1 MSYCTRR
8 THHFL
13 NVETKK
19 EVITI
24 VKKQLEKQNESHER
38 SITMNERKNFI
49 TTPLG
54 IGLLACLCCLLWGS
68 ATPAIKIGYEW
79 FGIASGDVASRILFA
94 GIRFVLAGILTV
106 IFGSILAGK
115 FLFPQKCS
123 WGMVCSLGM
132 VQTVFQYIFFYMGLA
147 YTTGVKSAIING
159 SQTFIA
165 ILLACLVFRYEKL
178 TLQKFLGC
186 LIGFAG
192 VVVINFDP
200 SGLTGGFTLRGEGAI
215 LIAAIAYALSS
226 ALVKKYSQK
235 ESPVVLS
242 GYQFIFGG
250 IIMTICGLLMGGHLS
265 GWCLKSVILLIYM
278 ALISSVAYSVWGI
291 LLKNNPVGKVA
302 VYSFTNPIFSVLL
315 SFAFLGESSSFGWEL
330 VLALGLVCAGIYLVN
345 RVNE

>member
-1 MSYCTRR
+1 MNKTA
-8 THHFL
+8 TQTE
-13 NVETKK
+13 NKK
-19 EVITI
+19 TFVTSTI
-24 VKKQLEKQNESHER
+24 
-38 SITMNERKNFI
+38 
-49 TTPLG
+49 G
-54 IGLLACLCCLLWGS
+54 ILLLACLCCLLWGS

-79 FGIASGDVASRILFA
+79 FGIAAGDVASRILFA
-94 GIRFVLAGILTV
+94 GVRFILTGV
-106 IFGSILAGK
+106 LTAIFGSIIAK
-115 FLFPQKCS
+115 KPLFPQKSS
-123 WGMVCSLGM
+123 WGMVCKLGM

-178 TLQKFLGC
+178 TLKKFLGC

-192 VVVINFDP
+192 VIVINYDP
-200 SGLTGGFTLRGEGAI
+200 TGLTGGFTFKGEGAI

-250 IIMTICGLLMGGHLS
+250 VIMTICGLLMGGHLT
-265 GWCLKSVILLIYM
+265 GWSVKSVILMIYL

-291 LLKNNPVGKVA
+291 LLKHNPVGKVA

-315 SFAFLGESSSFGWEL
+315 SFAFLHETSSFGLEL
-330 VLALGLVCAGIYLVN
+330 VLALALVCGGIFLVN

>member
-1 MSYCTRR
+1 MVSIMS
-8 THHFL
+8 
-13 NVETKK
+13 NKK
-19 EVITI
+19 VNEQEDEDMTE
-24 VKKQLEKQNESHER
+24 KK
-38 SITMNERKNFI
+38 TFI
-49 TTPLG
+49 TKPLG
-54 IGLLACLCCLLWGS
+54 IALLACLCCFLWGS

-94 GIRFVLAGILTV
+94 GVRFILAGILTA
-106 IFGSILAGK
+106 IFGSIIAK
-115 FLFPQKCS
+115 KPLFPQKSS
-123 WGMVCSLGM
+123 WGMVCKLGL

-165 ILLACLVFRYEKL
+165 ILMACLIFKYEKL
-178 TLQKFLGC
+178 TMKKFIGC

-192 VVVINFDP
+192 VIVINFDP
-200 SGLTGGFTLRGEGAI
+200 SGLTGGFTFQGEGAI

-250 IIMTICGLLMGGHLS
+250 IIMTIVGLLMGGVLT
-265 GWCLKSVILLIYM
+265 GWSLQSVTLLVYM

-291 LLKNNPVGKVA
+291 LLKYNPVGKVA
-302 VYSFTNPIFSVLL
+302 VYSFTNPIFSVIL
-315 SFAFLGESSSFGWEL
+315 SFIFLKESSSFGPEL
-330 VLALGLVCAGIYLVN
+330 VLALGLVCGGIYLVN

>member
-1 MSYCTRR
+1 MSKNINTNQK
-8 THHFL
+8 TNINETMDATITNKTFL
-13 NVETKK
+13 TS
-19 EVITI
+19 T
-24 VKKQLEKQNESHER
+24 
-38 SITMNERKNFI
+38 
-49 TTPLG
+49 LG
-54 IGLLACLCCLLWGS
+54 ILLLACLCCLLWGS

-79 FGIASGDVASRILFA
+79 FGIAANDIASRILFA
-94 GIRFVLAGILTV
+94 GVRFILAGVLTA
-106 IFGSILAGK
+106 IFGSIIAK
-115 FLFPQKCS
+115 KPLFPQKNS
-123 WGMVCSLGM
+123 WGMVCKLGM

-178 TLQKFLGC
+178 TVQKFLGC

-192 VVVINFDP
+192 VIVINYDP
-200 SGLTGGFTLRGEGAI
+200 SGLTGGFTFKGEGAI

-250 IIMTICGLLMGGHLS
+250 IIMTICGLLMGGCLT
-265 GWCLKSVILLIYM
+265 GWSTKSIMLLIYL

-291 LLKNNPVGKVA
+291 LLKHNPVGKVA

-315 SFAFLGESSSFGWEL
+315 SFVFLHETSSFGLEL
-330 VLALGLVCAGIYLVN
+330 VLALALVCGGIFLVN

>member
-1 MSYCTRR
+1 
-8 THHFL
+8 
-13 NVETKK
+13 
-19 EVITI
+19 
-24 VKKQLEKQNESHER
+24 
-38 SITMNERKNFI
+38 MNEKKSFI
-49 TTPLG
+49 TRPLG

-79 FGIASGDVASRILFA
+79 FGIGASDIASRILFA
-94 GIRFVLAGILTV
+94 GVRFILAGILTV
-106 IFGSILAGK
+106 LFGSIIAGK
-115 FLFPQKCS
+115 FLLPKKES
-123 WGMVCSLGM
+123 AGMICKLGM

-165 ILLACLVFRYEKL
+165 IMMACLIFRYEKL
-178 TLQKFLGC
+178 TVKKFIGC

-192 VVVINFDP
+192 VVVINYDP
-200 SGLTGGFTLRGEGAI
+200 SGLTGGFTFKGEGAI

-226 ALVKKYSQK
+226 ALVKRYSQK

-250 IIMTICGLLMGGHLS
+250 IIMTICGLIMGGVLT
-265 GWCLKSVILLIYM
+265 GWCVKSVILLLYL

-291 LLKNNPVGKVA
+291 LLKHNPVGKVA

-315 SFAFLGESSSFGWEL
+315 SFIFLKETSSFGMEL
-330 VLALGLVCAGIYLVN
+330 ILALGLVCAGIYLVN
-345 RVNE
+345 RVKE

>member
-1 MSYCTRR
+1 M
-8 THHFL
+8 
-13 NVETKK
+13 EQKK
-19 EVITI
+19 T
-24 VKKQLEKQNESHER
+24 
-38 SITMNERKNFI
+38 FI
-49 TTPLG
+49 TKPLG

-79 FGIASGDVASRILFA
+79 FGIGAGDVASRILFA
-94 GIRFVLAGILTV
+94 GVRFVLAGILTV
-106 IFGSILAGK
+106 IFGSLIAGK
-115 FLFPQKCS
+115 LLLPQKAS
-123 WGMVCSLGM
+123 WGMICKLGL

-165 ILLACLVFRYEKL
+165 ILMACLIFRYEKL

-192 VVVINFDP
+192 VVVINYDP
-200 SGLTGGFTLRGEGAI
+200 SGFTGGFTFQGEGAI

-226 ALVKKYSQK
+226 ALVKSYSKK

-250 IIMTICGLLMGGHLS
+250 IIMTLCGLLMGGHLS
-265 GWCLKSVILLIYM
+265 GWCFKSVVLLIYM
-278 ALISSVAYSVWGI
+278 TLISSVAYSVWGI
-291 LLKNNPVGKVA
+291 LLKYNPVGKVA

-315 SFAFLGESSSFGWEL
+315 SFIFLKESSSFGMEL
-330 VLALGLVCAGIYLVN
+330 VLALALVCGGIFLVN
-345 RVNE
+345 RVKE

>member
-1 MSYCTRR
+1 M
-8 THHFL
+8 
-13 NVETKK
+13 
-19 EVITI
+19 
-24 VKKQLEKQNESHER
+24 NESTNKNSTIDK
-38 SITMNERKNFI
+38 SIIKRNFVTKPI
-49 TTPLG
+49 G
-54 IGLLACLCCLLWGS
+54 ILLLACLCCFLWGS

-79 FGIASGDVASRILFA
+79 FGIGATDVASRILFA
-94 GIRFVLAGILTV
+94 GVRFTLAGVLTA
-106 IFGSILAGK
+106 IFGSIIAK
-115 FLFPQKCS
+115 KPLFPQKSS
-123 WGMVCSLGM
+123 WGMVCKLGM

-165 ILLACLVFRYEKL
+165 IIMACLIFRYEKL
-178 TLQKFLGC
+178 TLQKSLGC

-192 VVVINFDP
+192 VIVINYDP
-200 SGLTGGFTLRGEGAI
+200 SGLTGGFTFKGEGAI

-226 ALVKKYSQK
+226 ALVKKYSQN

-250 IIMTICGLLMGGHLS
+250 IIMTICGLLMGGVLT
-265 GWCLKSVILLIYM
+265 GWCLRSVILLIYL

-315 SFAFLGESSSFGWEL
+315 SFVFLNETSSFGLEL
-330 VLALGLVCAGIYLVN
+330 VLALGLVCGGIFLVN

>member
-1 MSYCTRR
+1 M
-8 THHFL
+8 
-13 NVETKK
+13 TKGK
-19 EVITI
+19 KLITSPI
-24 VKKQLEKQNESHER
+24 
-38 SITMNERKNFI
+38 I
-49 TTPLG
+49 

-79 FGIASGDVASRILFA
+79 FEIPSGDIASRILFA
-94 GIRFVLAGILTV
+94 GVRFVLAGILTV
-106 IFGSILAGK
+106 LFGSLISGK
-115 FLFPQKCS
+115 FLLPQKSSFPMICK
-123 WGMVCSLGM
+123 LGM

-165 ILLACLVFRYEKL
+165 ILIACFIFKYEKMTPAKL
-178 TLQKFLGC
+178 LGC
-186 LIGFAG
+186 ILGFAG

-200 SGLTGGFTLRGEGAI
+200 SGFVGGFTFKGEGAI

-226 ALVKKYSQK
+226 GLVKKYSQK

-250 IIMTICGLLMGGHLS
+250 IIMTIVGFALGGRLGGKGDFASILLMLY
-265 GWCLKSVILLIYM
+265 L

-291 LLKNNPVGKVA
+291 LLKHNPIGKVA

-315 SFAFLGESSSFGWEL
+315 SFVFLNESSSFGPEL
-330 VLALGLVCAGIYLVN
+330 ILSLALVCAGIFIVN
-345 RVNE
+345 RINK

>member
-1 MSYCTRR
+1 MQKMR
-8 THHFL
+8 
-13 NVETKK
+13 NKET
-19 EVITI
+19 
-24 VKKQLEKQNESHER
+24 
-38 SITMNERKNFI
+38 NFI
-49 TTPLG
+49 KKPLG
-54 IGLLACLCCLLWGS
+54 IALLACLCCFLWGS

-79 FGIASGDVASRILFA
+79 FGIAAGDVASRILFA
-94 GIRFVLAGILTV
+94 GVRFIIAGILTA
-106 IFGSILAGK
+106 IFGSIIAK
-115 FLFPQKCS
+115 KPLFPQKSS
-123 WGMVCSLGM
+123 WGMVCKLGL

-178 TLQKFLGC
+178 TVKKFFGC

-192 VVVINFDP
+192 VIVINFDP
-200 SGLTGGFTLRGEGAI
+200 SGLTGGFTFQGEGAI

-226 ALVKKYSQK
+226 ALVKKYSQQ

-242 GYQFIFGG
+242 GYQFVFGG
-250 IIMTICGLLMGGHLS
+250 IIMTVVGLFMGGHLT
-265 GWCLKSVILLIYM
+265 GWCLQSILLLIYL

-291 LLKNNPVGKVA
+291 LLKHNPVGKVA
-302 VYSFTNPIFSVLL
+302 IYSFTNPIFSVLL

-330 VLALGLVCAGIYLVN
+330 VLALMLVSGGIYLVN

>member
-1 MSYCTRR
+1 M
-8 THHFL
+8 
-13 NVETKK
+13 E
-19 EVITI
+19 
-24 VKKQLEKQNESHER
+24 QN
-38 SITMNERKNFI
+38 KVFI
-49 TTPLG
+49 TKPLG

-79 FGIASGDVASRILFA
+79 FGIGAGDVASRILFA
-94 GIRFVLAGILTV
+94 GVRFVLAGILTV
-106 IFGSILAGK
+106 IFGSIIAGK
-115 FLFPQKCS
+115 ILLPKKTS
-123 WGMVCSLGM
+123 YGMICKLGL

-165 ILLACLVFRYEKL
+165 ILMACLIFKYEKL

-200 SGLTGGFTLRGEGAI
+200 SGLTGGFTFRGEGAI

-250 IIMTICGLLMGGHLS
+250 IIMTVCGLFMGGHLS
-265 GWCLKSVILLIYM
+265 GWCFKSVILLLYM

-291 LLKNNPVGKVA
+291 LLKANPVGKVA

-315 SFAFLGESSSFGWEL
+315 SFAFLGETSSFGWEL
-330 VLALGLVCAGIYLVN
+330 LLALALVCGGIFLVN
-345 RVNE
+345 RVKE

>member
-1 MSYCTRR
+1 
-8 THHFL
+8 
-13 NVETKK
+13 
-19 EVITI
+19 
-24 VKKQLEKQNESHER
+24 
-38 SITMNERKNFI
+38 
-49 TTPLG
+49 
-54 IGLLACLCCLLWGS
+54 
-68 ATPAIKIGYEW
+68 
-79 FGIASGDVASRILFA
+79 
-94 GIRFVLAGILTV
+94 
-106 IFGSILAGK
+106 
-115 FLFPQKCS
+115 
-123 WGMVCSLGM
+123 MVCKLGL

-159 SQTFIA
+159 SQTFIT

-215 LIAAIAYALSS
+215 LIAAIAYAFSS

-235 ESPVVLS
+235 ENPVTLS

-250 IIMTICGLLMGGHLS
+250 IIMTICGALMGGQLS
-265 GWCLKSVILLIYM
+265 GFCFRSILLLIYL

-302 VYSFTNPIFSVLL
+302 IYSFTNPIFSVLL
-315 SFAFLGESSSFGWEL
+315 SFAFLGESSSFGLELILAL
-330 VLALGLVCAGIYLVN
+330 VLVCGGIFLVN
-345 RVNE
+345 KSSY

>member
-1 MSYCTRR
+1 M
-8 THHFL
+8 
-13 NVETKK
+13 TKEK
-19 EVITI
+19 KLIT
-24 VKKQLEKQNESHER
+24 S
-38 SITMNERKNFI
+38 
-49 TTPLG
+49 PLI

-79 FGIASGDVASRILFA
+79 FEIPAGDIASRILFA
-94 GIRFVLAGILTV
+94 GVRFVLAGLLTV
-106 IFGSILAGK
+106 LFGSLISGK
-115 FLFPQKCS
+115 LLLPQKASLPMICK
-123 WGMVCSLGM
+123 LGM

-165 ILLACLVFRYEKL
+165 ILIACFVFKYEKMTPAKL
-178 TLQKFLGC
+178 VGC
-186 LIGFAG
+186 ILGFAG
-192 VVVINFDP
+192 VIVINFDP
-200 SGLTGGFTLRGEGAI
+200 SGFVGGFTFKGEGAI

-250 IIMTICGLLMGGHLS
+250 IIMTIVGFAMGGRLGGNGS
-265 GWCLKSVILLIYM
+265 ISSIVLMLYL

-291 LLKNNPVGKVA
+291 LLKHNPIGKVA

-315 SFAFLGESSSFGWEL
+315 SFVFLHESSSFGLEL
-330 VLALGLVCAGIYLVN
+330 VLSLALVCAGIFIVN
-345 RVNE
+345 RVNK

>member
-1 MSYCTRR
+1 MMKR
-8 THHFL
+8 
-13 NVETKK
+13 ET
-19 EVITI
+19 
-24 VKKQLEKQNESHER
+24 
-38 SITMNERKNFI
+38 NFI
-49 TTPLG
+49 TKPLG
-54 IGLLACLCCLLWGS
+54 IALLACLCCFLWGS

-79 FGIASGDVASRILFA
+79 FGIGAGDVASRILFA
-94 GIRFVLAGILTV
+94 GVRFILAGILTA
-106 IFGSILAGK
+106 IFGSIIAK
-115 FLFPQKCS
+115 KPLFPQKSS
-123 WGMVCSLGM
+123 WGMVCKLGL

-178 TLQKFLGC
+178 TLKKFLGC

-192 VVVINFDP
+192 VIVINFDP
-200 SGLTGGFTLRGEGAI
+200 SGLTGGFTFQGEGAI

-250 IIMTICGLLMGGHLS
+250 IIMTIFGLLMGGHLT
-265 GWCLKSVILLIYM
+265 GWCVQSILLLVYM

-291 LLKNNPVGKVA
+291 LLKHNPVGKVA
-302 VYSFTNPIFSVLL
+302 IYSFTNPIFSVLL

-330 VLALGLVCAGIYLVN
+330 VVALVLVCGGIYLVN

>member
-1 MSYCTRR
+1 M
-8 THHFL
+8 
-13 NVETKK
+13 NNKK
-19 EVITI
+19 TFI
-24 VKKQLEKQNESHER
+24 EK
-38 SITMNERKNFI
+38 
-49 TTPLG
+49 PLG

-79 FGIASGDVASRILFA
+79 FGIGASDVASRILFA
-94 GIRFVLAGILTV
+94 GVRFILAGILTA
-106 IFGSILAGK
+106 IFGSIIAGK
-115 FLFPQKCS
+115 PLFPQKSS
-123 WGMVCSLGM
+123 WGMVCKLGL

-165 ILLACLVFRYEKL
+165 ILLACLVFHYEKL
-178 TLQKFLGC
+178 TFQKFLGC

-192 VVVINFDP
+192 VIVINFDP
-200 SGLTGGFTLRGEGAI
+200 SGLSGGFTLRGEGAI

-250 IIMTICGLLMGGHLS
+250 IIMTICGLLMGGHLT
-265 GWCLKSVILLIYM
+265 GWCLKSVLLLIYM

-291 LLKNNPVGKVA
+291 LLKHNPVGKVA

-315 SFAFLGESSSFGWEL
+315 SFVFLGESSSFGIEL
-330 VLALGLVCAGIYLVN
+330 VLALGLVCGGIYLVN